1 MAGIV
6 IRPSRSAWS
15 DDPRATA
22 AIVASALFMQNL
34 DGTVVA
40 TALPA
45 MARDLGLP
53 PLHLS
58 AAITAYL
65 VSLTVFVPVSG
76 WVADRYGAKRVFL
89 WAIAVFVGASVACGL
104 AQGLPELIAARVVQG
119 AGGALMVP
127 VARLLLLRRVSKE
140 ELIRATTWLT
150 MPGLLGPVLG
160 PPVGGLLT
168 DAFSWRAVFWINLPV
183 GLLGLVMAWRFI
195 REPEWVRPPPLDV
208 AGVVLVGLSLAAL
221 MFGLETAGRDLVPLP
236 WSLGGLALGAA
247 LGWATLRH
255 CARAP
260 NPAVDFSLLRLP
272 AFNAAAVAGTLFR
285 VGAGATPFLVPLTLQ
300 LGFGASATV
309 SGTVSLAT
317 ALGAFGMKPLVQP
330 VLRAFGFRAVLM
342 WNAGLAAAAIAACA
356 LFRPGWPLAAV
367 FAVLAVGGVFRSLQF
382 TALNTLAYAEVPQG
396 RLSAATSLYATA
408 QQLSLAM
415 GVVMGSGVL
424 AAATALAGRGTPA
437 LPDFSVAF
445 GAAALTVLLAGPL
458 SARLPR
464 DSGAAVTGHHPRGG

>member
-1 MAGIV
+1 
-6 IRPSRSAWS
+6 
-15 DDPRATA
+15 
-22 AIVASALFMQNL
+22 MQNL

-45 MARDLGLP
+45 MARDLGLE

-58 AAITAYL
+58 VAITAYL
-65 VSLTVFVPVSG
+65 VSLTVFVPLSG

-89 WAIAVFVGASVACGL
+89 WAIAVFVAASAACGL
-104 AQGLPELIAARVVQG
+104 ARDLPELVAARAVQG

-183 GLLGLVMAWRFI
+183 GLIGLAMAWRFI
-195 REPEWVRPPPLDV
+195 RAPEPVRPPPLDV
-208 AGVVLVGLSLAAL
+208 AGVVLVGAALAAL
-221 MFGLETAGRDLVPLP
+221 MFGLETVGRGLVLLPL
-236 WSLGGLALGAA
+236 SVGSLALGAA
-247 LGWATLRH
+247 LGWAALRH
-255 CARAP
+255 CARAE

-272 AFNAAAVAGTLFR
+272 ALNVATLAGTLFR
-285 VGAGATPFLVPLTLQ
+285 VGAGATPFLVPLCLQ

-309 SGTVSLAT
+309 SGVVSLAT
-317 ALGAFGMKPLVQP
+317 ALGAFAMKPLVQP
-330 VLRAFGFRAVLM
+330 VLRAFGFRRVLV
-342 WNAGLAAAAIAACA
+342 WNAMLAAAAIAACA

-367 FAVLAVGGVFRSLQF
+367 FAILALGGLFRSLHF

-408 QQLSLAM
+408 QQLSLAL
-415 GVVMGSGVL
+415 GVVVGSGALTL
-424 AAATALAGRGTPA
+424 ATSLSGRAGPALA
-437 LPDFSVAF
+437 DFSVAF
-445 GAAALTVLLAGPL
+445 GVVAAAVLLSGPL
-458 SARLPR
+458 SARLSP
-464 DSGAAVTGHHPRGG
+464 DAGAAVTGHVARGRPGPRDGG